1 MACRQTNQRSKQTLI
16 LPANRPYTQSVTE
29 KLPYTLVSTQGE
41 IEIRHYPAYVLVQV
55 KEGGDFESAGSRGFR
70 PLFNYIAGFNAN
82 SQKIAMTAP
91 VLQEPLAE
99 STHAVSFVMP
109 ADFTLESLPAPSQL
123 GVTIVPVAEH
133 FAAAIK
139 FSGSWNSQRFEDK
152 GKELLAAVKNAG
164 LETIGSI
171 YWARF
176 DPPFKPGF
184 MKHNEVLIKIEE
196 PNKGN
201 K

>member
-184 MKHNEVLIKIEE
+184 MKHNEVLIKIKE
-196 PNKGN
+196 PIKGS
-201 K
+201 

>member
-55 KEGGDFESAGSRGFR
+55 KEDGDFESAGSRGFR

-139 FSGSWNSQRFEDK
+139 FSGSWNSQRFEGK
-152 GKELLAAVKNAG
+152 GKELLVAVKNAG

-184 MKHNEVLIKIEE
+184 MKHNEVLIKIKE
-196 PNKGN
+196 PIKGS
-201 K
+201 